1 MPLIINTNIDSLNA
15 QRQLSAVNIRLARTF
30 QRLSSGLRINRAADD
45 AAGLAIAEELQA
57 TVRGS
62 RKAIQNAQDGIALMN
77 VADGASQ
84 SIMSNLQRMR
94 ELTKQAANDTY
105 DVNKR
110 GLIQE
115 ELDQLKNEITR
126 IANGTT
132 FNGVNLLNS
141 AVPTRFVL
149 QIGANN
155 DTSTGGVDIVD
166 IASALGDLTASVGLS
181 LGTTSV
187 ATNSM
192 ANQLASRI
200 DAAISVVNS
209 RLARLGAFTN
219 RLEGIIANLETFVEN
234 TAAAESRIR
243 DADIALETA
252 TLTKNQILQQST
264 IAILSQANAQPQA
277 ALQLLQG

>member
-277 ALQLLQG
+277 ALLLLQG

>member
-1 MPLIINTNIDSLNA
+1 M
-15 QRQLSAVNIRLARTF
+15 
-30 QRLSSGLRINRAADD
+30 
-45 AAGLAIAEELQA
+45 
-57 TVRGS
+57 
-62 RKAIQNAQDGIALMN
+62 
-77 VADGASQ
+77 
-84 SIMSNLQRMR
+84 
-94 ELTKQAANDTY
+94 
-105 DVNKR
+105 
-110 GLIQE
+110 
-115 ELDQLKNEITR
+115 
-126 IANGTT
+126 
-132 FNGVNLLNS
+132 
-141 AVPTRFVL
+141 
-149 QIGANN
+149 
-155 DTSTGGVDIVD
+155 
-166 IASALGDLTASVGLS
+166 GDLTASVGLS

>member
-1 MPLIINTNIDSLNA
+1 MINTNIDSLNA